1 MIILHERHSP
11 TLLPHLRVYVCGW
24 TVKYA
29 LRNVHKDNRVYILG
43 IIADFLRTW
52 FDLTFCYAIFPY
64 KIKMGDCAQPCAP
77 STNLPSAPSTN
88 LPSIPSTQPQH
99 PAMEFGL
106 GDSMPAPAPSEGVW
120 FGGTPCRLGDSM
132 PAPAPSEGVLVW
144 GDSMPAPAPSE
155 GVWFGGTPCR
165 LGDSMPAPAPSEGVL
180 VWGDSMP
187 FGGLH
192 AVWGDSMLFGGLHAV
207 WGTPCQPLAP
217 HTTAPRT
224 AAPHTTAPRT
234 AAPRRGFLFFFFFFP
249 SSKKKSGMAQA
260 IPTLMGKVGDFHKQP
275 TRITQLYYERILKK
289 LCLKKMY
296 HFVIDVFPFHHS
308 IRVSSVIPTH
318 CFTDDSQLI
327 F

>member
-132 PAPAPSEGVLVW
+132 P
-144 GDSMPAPAPSE
+144 
-155 GVWFGGTPCR
+155 FGGTPCC
-165 LGDSMPAPAPSEGVL
+165 LGDSMPAP
-180 VWGDSMP
+180 
-187 FGGLH
+187 
-192 AVWGDSMLFGGLHAV
+192 
-207 WGTPCQPLAP
+207 GTPHHCTTHGSTP
-217 HTTAPRT
+217 HHCTTHGSP
-224 AAPHTTAPRT
+224 PQ
-234 AAPRRGFLFFFFFFP
+234 GISFFFFFFFWWG
-249 SSKKKSGMAQA
+249 SKFFNHAPHLLSLRCSLRFSRWGA
-260 IPTLMGKVGDFHKQP
+260 
-275 TRITQLYYERILKK
+275 
-289 LCLKKMY
+289 
-296 HFVIDVFPFHHS
+296 
-308 IRVSSVIPTH
+308 
-318 CFTDDSQLI
+318 
-327 F
+327 

>member
-165 LGDSMPAPAPSEGVL
+165 LGDSMPFGGTPCCL
-180 VWGDSMP
+180 GDSMP
-187 FGGLH
+187 
-192 AVWGDSMLFGGLHAV
+192 AP
-207 WGTPCQPLAP
+207 GTPHHCTTHGSTP
-217 HTTAPRT
+217 HHCTTHGSP
-224 AAPHTTAPRT
+224 PQ
-234 AAPRRGFLFFFFFFP
+234 GMSFFFFFF
-249 SSKKKSGMAQA
+249 
-260 IPTLMGKVGDFHKQP
+260 LVG
-275 TRITQLYYERILKK
+275 
-289 LCLKKMY
+289 
-296 HFVIDVFPFHHS
+296 
-308 IRVSSVIPTH
+308 
-318 CFTDDSQLI
+318 
-327 F
+327 

>member
-132 PAPAPSEGVLVW
+132 P
-144 GDSMPAPAPSE
+144 
-155 GVWFGGTPCR
+155 FGGTPCC
-165 LGDSMPAPAPSEGVL
+165 LGDSMPAP
-180 VWGDSMP
+180 
-187 FGGLH
+187 
-192 AVWGDSMLFGGLHAV
+192 
-207 WGTPCQPLAP
+207 GTPHHCTTHGSTP
-217 HTTAPRT
+217 HHCTTHGSP
-224 AAPHTTAPRT
+224 PQ
-234 AAPRRGFLFFFFFFP
+234 GISFFFFF
-249 SSKKKSGMAQA
+249 
-260 IPTLMGKVGDFHKQP
+260 LVG
-275 TRITQLYYERILKK
+275 
-289 LCLKKMY
+289 
-296 HFVIDVFPFHHS
+296 
-308 IRVSSVIPTH
+308 
-318 CFTDDSQLI
+318 
-327 F
+327 